1 MRCCEGFRSHSNI
14 LKYPIH
20 LDKGGPFYKNKMTYQ
35 LLHVPKNCR
44 NHPPKKNIATPWQ
57 NTFDRFHPRW
67 SGGQGG
73 NPLAMVLQVL
83 ESWFTRGTRNLW
95 LCTYTCYTCL
105 SLCIMCINKYMRYIM
120 IHIFVHLCVQQI
132 GIWMQLD
139 VNRNF
144 YIYAYHL
151 CIYMYILCFY
161 MYVLYEAPPKI
172 IKNLLHKLRSDRFD
186 S

>member
-1 MRCCEGFRSHSNI
+1 
-14 LKYPIH
+14 
-20 LDKGGPFYKNKMTYQ
+20 
-35 LLHVPKNCR
+35 
-44 NHPPKKNIATPWQ
+44 
-57 NTFDRFHPRW
+57 
-67 SGGQGG
+67 
-73 NPLAMVLQVL
+73 
-83 ESWFTRGTRNLW
+83 
-95 LCTYTCYTCL
+95 
-105 SLCIMCINKYMRYIM
+105 M

-151 CIYMYILCFY
+151 CIYMYLYILCIY

>member
-1 MRCCEGFRSHSNI
+1 MTLHIYVLYMSVVMYYVYQQIYE
-14 LKYPIH
+14 IH
-20 LDKGGPFYKNKMTYQ
+20 NDTY
-35 LLHVPKNCR
+35 
-44 NHPPKKNIATPWQ
+44 
-57 NTFDRFHPRW
+57 
-67 SGGQGG
+67 
-73 NPLAMVLQVL
+73 
-83 ESWFTRGTRNLW
+83 
-95 LCTYTCYTCL
+95 LCT
-105 SLCIMCINKYMRYIM
+105 
-120 IHIFVHLCVQQI
+120 FVCVQQI

-151 CIYMYILCFY
+151 CIYMYILCNY